1 MQGVREV
8 DEEDCQMVSSFVQ
21 KHPKTIEFKKAK
33 VIDNINYIKIFIV
46 ISLAFVNLILI
57 ICCLQ
62 KKNGIF
68 TSKLFLSFL
77 NIFYGKS
84 LYFIFKKYLLD

>member
-1 MQGVREV
+1 MMQGVREV

-68 TSKLFLSFL
+68 TTESIAKESQRSDSGPFF
-77 NIFYGKS
+77 N
-84 LYFIFKKYLLD
+84 